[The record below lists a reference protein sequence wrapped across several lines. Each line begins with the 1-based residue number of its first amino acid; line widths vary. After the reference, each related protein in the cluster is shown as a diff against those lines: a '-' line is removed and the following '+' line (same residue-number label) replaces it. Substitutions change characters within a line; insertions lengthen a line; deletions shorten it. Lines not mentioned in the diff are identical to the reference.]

1 MPVVLRRIDGGN
13 FGFGTLGNAVGIQKL
28 AAQIYDQISPPVHFQ
43 PGFSVTSATC
53 WASRFSWW
61 AACKNAGTSLG
72 SRTTAMRS

>member
-43 PGFSVTSATC
+43 PGVF
-53 WASRFSWW
+53 RDLRHL
-61 AACKNAGTSLG
+61 LG
-72 SRTTAMRS
+72 LQVLLVGRL